1 MIYADVSDM
10 VSRFGEAEMITS
22 SVPDGAAA
30 EAIVPQVIIQKLED
44 ASRIIDGYL
53 RNRYRVPLDLAP
65 PEINRACCMLA
76 RYDLLLGGQRFA
88 SDAVKDERDR
98 VMRWLKDIAE
108 GKVKLDM
115 AEVAPGGESFSAE
128 QSRPP
133 VFGGDAGYGYGG
145 GFMGGGWFP

>member
-10 VSRFGEAEMITS
+10 VNRFGEAEMITS

-53 RNRYRVPLDLAP
+53 RNRYRVPLDMAP

-128 QSRPP
+128 HSRRP
-133 VFGGDAGYGYGG
+133 VFGNDTGYGHGA
-145 GFMGGGWFP
+145 GFYDGGWMP